1 MSIEVLRR
9 SVNTGLQFNDS
20 VHPLI
25 QKIYKQRTISDADE
39 LDLGLNNLLTP
50 DKLMGIGDAV
60 ELLVIALEQQ
70 QRVLI
75 VADFDADGATSCVV
89 AINCLKKFGLKQI
102 DYVVPNRFEFGYGLT
117 PEIVEIGRLKNP
129 DLIITVDNG
138 ISSVAGVEC
147 ANAAGIAVLI
157 TDHHIAPSHLPAA
170 QAILNPNQPGCEFPS
185 KCIAG
190 VGVTFYLMLALRS
203 HLRSLNWFKK
213 SNLEEPN
220 LANQLDLVALGTI
233 ADVVALD
240 RNNRI
245 LVDEGVKRIR
255 AGKARPGIEALLKV
269 SNRETN
275 RLKASDIGYSLA
287 PRLNAAGRLEDMS
300 VGIECLLSESEN
312 EAYHYA
318 LSLDGINRDRKKIE
332 ADMREQAWEALD
344 EISMKTEDLPPG
356 ICLFDDRWHQGV
368 VGIIASRIKDKFH
381 RPSIAFAQVDGSEEL
396 KGSARSVKGFHIRD
410 ALDQV
415 ATKNPGL
422 INKFGGHAMAAG
434 LSLNKNDFEAFDHA
448 FTEEVGRLL
457 DEDQLKARVFS
468 DGWVEA
474 KWLNLQVAYLIEEA
488 GPWGQEFPE
497 PLFDGRFNLVQ
508 HRKVG
513 ENHLKMMLSPTDD
526 PSRTLDAIA
535 FNVEAGHW
543 PDQNSSEIEI
553 TYRIET
559 NHFQGNISLQ
569 LVVEHILSI
578 R

>member
-9 SVNTGLQFNDS
+9 SVNAGLQFKDS

-25 QKIYKQRTISDADE
+25 QKIYKQRAISDADE

-89 AINCLKKFGLKQI
+89 AINCLKQFGLKQI

-117 PEIVEIGRLKNP
+117 PEIVELGRLKNP

-269 SNRETN
+269 SNREAN

-368 VGIIASRIKDKFH
+368 VGIVASRIKDKFN
-381 RPSIAFAQVDGSEEL
+381 RPAIAFAQVDAADSEEVEL
-396 KGSARSVKGFHIRD
+396 KEQPQA
-410 ALDQV
+410 
-415 ATKNPGL
+415 
-422 INKFGGHAMAAG
+422 
-434 LSLNKNDFEAFDHA
+434 
-448 FTEEVGRLL
+448 LL
-457 DEDQLKARVFS
+457 DGKF
-468 DGWVEA
+468 
-474 KWLNLQVAYLIEEA
+474 IE
-488 GPWGQEFPE
+488 
-497 PLFDGRFNLVQ
+497 
-508 HRKVG
+508 KVK
-513 ENHLKMMLSPTDD
+513 ESK
-526 PSRTLDAIA
+526 
-535 FNVEAGHW
+535 
-543 PDQNSSEIEI
+543 
-553 TYRIET
+553 
-559 NHFQGNISLQ
+559 
-569 LVVEHILSI
+569 
-578 R
+578 

>member
-1 MSIEVLRR
+1 M
-9 SVNTGLQFNDS
+9 
-20 VHPLI
+20 
-25 QKIYKQRTISDADE
+25 
-39 LDLGLNNLLTP
+39 
-50 DKLMGIGDAV
+50 
-60 ELLVIALEQQ
+60 
-70 QRVLI
+70 
-75 VADFDADGATSCVV
+75 
-89 AINCLKKFGLKQI
+89 
-102 DYVVPNRFEFGYGLT
+102 
-117 PEIVEIGRLKNP
+117 
-129 DLIITVDNG
+129 
-138 ISSVAGVEC
+138 
-147 ANAAGIAVLI
+147 
-157 TDHHIAPSHLPAA
+157 
-170 QAILNPNQPGCEFPS
+170 
-185 KCIAG
+185 
-190 VGVTFYLMLALRS
+190 
-203 HLRSLNWFKK
+203 
-213 SNLEEPN
+213 
-220 LANQLDLVALGTI
+220 
-233 ADVVALD
+233 
-240 RNNRI
+240 
-245 LVDEGVKRIR
+245 
-255 AGKARPGIEALLKV
+255 
-269 SNRETN
+269 
-275 RLKASDIGYSLA
+275 
-287 PRLNAAGRLEDMS
+287 
-300 VGIECLLSESEN
+300 
-312 EAYHYA
+312 
-318 LSLDGINRDRKKIE
+318 DGINRDRKKIE

-526 PSRTLDAIA
+526 PSGTLDAIA

>member
-1 MSIEVLRR
+1 M
-9 SVNTGLQFNDS
+9 
-20 VHPLI
+20 
-25 QKIYKQRTISDADE
+25 
-39 LDLGLNNLLTP
+39 
-50 DKLMGIGDAV
+50 
-60 ELLVIALEQQ
+60 
-70 QRVLI
+70 
-75 VADFDADGATSCVV
+75 
-89 AINCLKKFGLKQI
+89 
-102 DYVVPNRFEFGYGLT
+102 
-117 PEIVEIGRLKNP
+117 
-129 DLIITVDNG
+129 
-138 ISSVAGVEC
+138 AGVEC

-203 HLRSLNWFKK
+203 HLRSLNWFEK
-213 SNLEEPN
+213 SNLQEPN
-220 LANQLDLVALGTI
+220 LASQLDLVALGTI

-245 LVDEGVKRIR
+245 LVDEGIKRIR

-269 SNRETN
+269 SNREAN

-332 ADMREQAWEALD
+332 ADMRDQAWEALD
-344 EISMKTEDLPPG
+344 EISMKPEDLPPG

-448 FTEEVGRLL
+448 FTKEVGRLL

-474 KWLNLQVAYLIEEA
+474 KWLNLQVAYLIEES
-488 GPWGQEFPE
+488 GPWGQQFPE
-497 PLFDGRFNLVQ
+497 PLFDGRFNLSQ

-526 PSRTLDAIA
+526 PSRTVDAIA
-535 FNVEAGHW
+535 FNVAADDW

>member
-39 LDLGLNNLLTP
+39 LELGLNNLLTP

-60 ELLVIALEQQ
+60 ELLMIALEQQ

-89 AINCLKKFGLKQI
+89 AINCLKQFGLKQI

-117 PEIVEIGRLKNP
+117 PEIVELGRLKNP

-203 HLRSLNWFKK
+203 HLRSLNWFEK

-269 SNRETN
+269 SNREAN

-535 FNVEAGHW
+535 FNVDAGHW

>member
-39 LDLGLNNLLTP
+39 LELGLNNLLTP

-60 ELLVIALEQQ
+60 ELLMIALEQQ

-89 AINCLKKFGLKQI
+89 AINCLKQFGLKQI

-117 PEIVEIGRLKNP
+117 PEIVELGRLKNP

-203 HLRSLNWFKK
+203 HLRSLNWFEI

-269 SNRETN
+269 SNREAN

-526 PSRTLDAIA
+526 PSVTLDAIA

-553 TYRIET
+553 IYRIET